1 MEELQ
6 SRFERIRNSISAELS
21 EIDTISFPSILK
33 EEASVR
39 NINYYIRSL
48 YSEIE
53 LFKME
58 LEEYISVDESMN
70 SAEDD
75 RNNSSVK
82 VVTDRTAVKSTSHS
96 SSNNNSPPRGLSTI
110 TSPLMNRLDVLS
122 NNTSYV
128 DSNRSNVNYKATYN
142 DIDSNNHENN
152 DRERLLNDQSSSSSF
167 NHTSKHSINI
177 EEDDGI
183 IESKSSE
190 KNCYHSPS
198 KNVLQA
204 SNSSKEC
211 SSSSSKKNDVR
222 ENVSSD
228 VLRIKQMIEECSSIS
243 GRFGL
248 KFAKRNPHWYVLKNR
263 IVQLIILICR
273 IAIQLNKEIQL
284 LF

>member
-1 MEELQ
+1 MSKMEELQ

-21 EIDTISFPSILK
+21 EIDTISFPPILK
-33 EEASVR
+33 DEASGR
-39 NINYYIRSL
+39 NINYFRRSL

-58 LEEYISVDESMN
+58 LEEYISVHESMN
-70 SAEDD
+70 SAEHDK
-75 RNNSSVK
+75 NNSSVK
-82 VVTDRTAVKSTSHS
+82 VVIDRTALKFTSHS

-128 DSNRSNVNYKATYN
+128 DSNRSNANYNATYN
-142 DIDSNNHENN
+142 DIDAGLHGDT
-152 DRERLLNDQSSSSSF
+152 DRERLLNDQSSSSSSF
-167 NHTSKHSINI
+167 THTNKHSINI
-177 EEDDGI
+177 EEDDSV
-183 IESKSSE
+183 IESKNSE
-190 KNCYHSPS
+190 KNSYRSPT
-198 KNVLQA
+198 KNILQA

-211 SSSSSKKNDVR
+211 SSSSSKKNDIR

-263 IVQLIILICR
+263 IV
-273 IAIQLNKEIQL
+273 
-284 LF
+284 

>member
-6 SRFERIRNSISAELS
+6 SRFERIKNSISAELS
-21 EIDTISFPSILK
+21 EIDTISFPPILK
-33 EEASVR
+33 DEASGR
-39 NINYYIRSL
+39 NINYYRRSL
-48 YSEIE
+48 YSDIE

-58 LEEYISVDESMN
+58 LEEYISVDETMN
-70 SAEDD
+70 SAEHD
-75 RNNSSVK
+75 RDSSSVK
-82 VVTDRTAVKSTSHS
+82 VVTDRTALKSTSHS

-142 DIDSNNHENN
+142 DVDTNNHENN
-152 DRERLLNDQSSSSSF
+152 DRERLLNDQSSSSSSSSSF
-167 NHTSKHSINI
+167 NHTNKHSINI
-177 EEDDGI
+177 EEDDSM

-190 KNCYHSPS
+190 KSSYRSPV

-204 SNSSKEC
+204 SNSSKEH

-248 KFAKRNPHWYVLKNR
+248 KFAKRNPHWYVLEYYIMELYN
-263 IVQLIILICR
+263 
-273 IAIQLNKEIQL
+273 
-284 LF
+284 

>member
-6 SRFERIRNSISAELS
+6 SRFERIKNSISAELS
-21 EIDTISFPSILK
+21 EIDTVSFPPILK
-33 EEASVR
+33 DEASGR
-39 NINYYIRSL
+39 NINYYRRSL
-48 YSEIE
+48 YSDIE

-58 LEEYISVDESMN
+58 LEEYISVDKTIN
-70 SAEDD
+70 SAEHD
-75 RNNSSVK
+75 RNSSSVK
-82 VVTDRTAVKSTSHS
+82 VVMDRTALKSTSHS

-142 DIDSNNHENN
+142 DTDINNNENN
-152 DRERLLNDQSSSSSF
+152 DRERLLNDQSSSSSSSF
-167 NHTSKHSINI
+167 NHVNKHSINI
-177 EEDDGI
+177 EEDDSI

-190 KNCYHSPS
+190 KSSYRSPI
-198 KNVLQA
+198 KNVLQT
-204 SNSSKEC
+204 SNSSKEH
-211 SSSSSKKNDVR
+211 SSSSSKKDDVR

-248 KFAKRNPHWYVLKNR
+248 KFAKRNPHWYVLLYYS
-263 IVQLIILICR
+263 IELYDLY
-273 IAIQLNKEIQL
+273 
-284 LF
+284 F

>member
-1 MEELQ
+1 MSKMEELQ
-6 SRFERIRNSISAELS
+6 SRFERIKSSISAELS
-21 EIDTISFPSILK
+21 EIDTISFPPILK
-33 EEASVR
+33 DDASVR
-39 NINYYIRSL
+39 NINYYRRSL
-48 YSEIE
+48 YSDIE

-58 LEEYISVDESMN
+58 LEEYISVDETMN
-70 SAEDD
+70 SAEHD

-82 VVTDRTAVKSTSHS
+82 VAIDRTALKSTSHS

-142 DIDSNNHENN
+142 DIDINNHENN
-152 DRERLLNDQSSSSSF
+152 DRERLLNDLSSSSSSF
-167 NHTSKHSINI
+167 NQTNKHSINI
-177 EEDDGI
+177 EEDDSI

-190 KNCYHSPS
+190 KSSYRSPV

-204 SNSSKEC
+204 SNSSKEHS

-248 KFAKRNPHWYVLKNR
+248 KFAKRNPHWYVL
-263 IVQLIILICR
+263 
-273 IAIQLNKEIQL
+273 
-284 LF
+284 